1 MDVDDVDAVDE
12 DHLVHLHQVE
22 PFPKPIFSHPLATV
36 LHKLLVMN
44 PHSGCCFEGIED
56 AWSKG

>member
-44 PHSGCCFEGIED
+44 PH
-56 AWSKG
+56 